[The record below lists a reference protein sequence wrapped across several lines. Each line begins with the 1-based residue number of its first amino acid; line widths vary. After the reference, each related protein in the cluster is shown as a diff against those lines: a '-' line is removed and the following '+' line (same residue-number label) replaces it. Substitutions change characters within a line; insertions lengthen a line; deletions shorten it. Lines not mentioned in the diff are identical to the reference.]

1 VKFRI
6 SYGQSGN
13 RPNYGVRDITV
24 ASGGVIGG
32 LNSLVAPSRVG
43 NPIVK
48 PEVMNETEY
57 GIDAALFKGRVSVE
71 GSHYERI
78 IKDLL
83 VDYPL
88 SPSSGLGTQQINGGQ
103 MSTRGIEA
111 GVSVVP
117 ISTRNVEWTL
127 RTTYQHNVQ
136 YIDKLTVPPFAVA
149 GSFGASYGRNRIVLG
164 SRPTYIW
171 GNVPF
176 SCINTTD
183 ASGHVVVGTGADGQP
198 CHRILPGAAAVA
210 GAVTRDSI
218 IADANPIGQTSFLN
232 TFRFKSLTLTALL
245 DWRVGGYTSD
255 MTKNLWD
262 EGGNSRDFDEASPTA
277 GKVLGDYR
285 YGTWANN
292 NIAPYIDAGTY
303 LKLREVNLTL
313 QAPKRW
319 ANLVR
324 AGDMRLSVQGRNLLM
339 KSNYWSFDPE
349 FSNFGNSNFN
359 RFIDLA
365 PYPSNRQFFF
375 SVDLGY

>member
-1 VKFRI
+1 
-6 SYGQSGN
+6 
-13 RPNYGVRDITV
+13 
-24 ASGGVIGG
+24 
-32 LNSLVAPSRVG
+32 
-43 NPIVK
+43 
-48 PEVMNETEY
+48 
-57 GIDAALFKGRVSVE
+57 
-71 GSHYERI
+71 
-78 IKDLL
+78 
-83 VDYPL
+83 
-88 SPSSGLGTQQINGGQ
+88 
-103 MSTRGIEA
+103 
-111 GVSVVP
+111 
-117 ISTRNVEWTL
+117 
-127 RTTYQHNVQ
+127 
-136 YIDKLTVPPFAVA
+136 
-149 GSFGASYGRNRIVLG
+149 
-164 SRPTYIW
+164 
-171 GNVPF
+171 
-176 SCINTTD
+176 
-183 ASGHVVVGTGADGQP
+183 
-198 CHRILPGAAAVA
+198 
-210 GAVTRDSI
+210 
-218 IADANPIGQTSFLN
+218 
-232 TFRFKSLTLTALL
+232 
-245 DWRVGGYTSD
+245 
-255 MTKNLWD
+255 LWD